1 MFFTI
6 ITINKNN
13 AEGLKKTIK
22 SVSLQIFKDFEY
34 IIVDGNSRDYSQQI
48 IKENINL
55 IDKVVIENDSGVY
68 HAMNKGIQ
76 LTSNSEY
83 TVFLNSG
90 DYFFDETTLKQ
101 LFEILNSATYKPIL
115 VLGGYIRNSRSSY
128 LSKIRQDT
136 YCPPKKET
144 ELWKG
149 MLTSHQATY
158 FRTKILDRYN
168 FLTNHIAADYIHIF
182 YIISEAKQ
190 CSKKILLIDHPVCV
204 YEGGGL
210 SAKNFLSSLLDVYFF
225 LSSNSNLNLKQHI
238 YHWLKILYALFLR
251 ISL

>member
-6 ITINKNN
+6 VTINKNN
-13 AEGLKKTIK
+13 AKGLRNTIK
-22 SVSLQIFKDFEY
+22 SVSSQIFNDFEY
-34 IIVDGNSRDYSQQI
+34 IIVDGNSQDDSQQI
-48 IKENINL
+48 IKNHIDL

-68 HAMNKGIQ
+68 HAMNKGMQ

-101 LFEILNSATYKPIL
+101 LFEILSSAKYKPIL
-115 VLGGYIRNSRSSY
+115 VLGGYIRHSRSSY
-128 LSKIRQDT
+128 LSNLIRKDT
-136 YCPPKKET
+136 YCSPKKET

-149 MLTSHQATY
+149 MLSCHQATY
-158 FRTKILDRYN
+158 FRTKILNRYN

-182 YIISEAKQ
+182 SIITEAQ
-190 CSKKILLIDHPVCV
+190 QFSKKILLIDFPVCV

-210 SAKNFLSSLLDVYFF
+210 SEKKFLNSLLDVYFF
-225 LSSNSNLNLKQHI
+225 LSSNSNLTLKQHI

-251 ISL
+251 IL